1 MGGSRVRVSP
11 ELIKVTPGSAPTTK
25 WAEAFDASLTDV
37 FQVQADIAGRVSK
50 ALGLALGSGAQPAAA
65 SPPTRNTEAYD
76 YYLRGNEYYDR
87 QTMADVRL
95 ALQMYQRAVG
105 LDSAFALAWAR
116 IARAEGYVYWFGD
129 RSDAQRAR
137 FETAARRAVALAPD
151 LPEAHIAMG
160 YYHYWGRL
168 DYGPALDEFAAA
180 AKREPNNAEVA
191 QVTGLVHRRQG
202 KFDQALASFKHA
214 AELDPRSVDDLF
226 EQASISYY
234 TRDYP
239 AADRVVARAFELA
252 PDSPDLYALRMAN
265 YLNWEGSL
273 DQPRR
278 LMREALSRFELA
290 RFGETQLYGDCF
302 DLIAADPAFQE
313 EANHLTAAAFGGIK
327 INYYPFMAFVSHRR
341 RDAAK
346 RRAYADSARSEAL
359 AHIERHEET
368 VFVYSTLATMNAF
381 LGHGDE
387 AVQAGR
393 RALDV
398 LPLSKDALFGV
409 EGHVALAQ
417 VYTVLGKP
425 DSAVQQLRAALAVPS
440 YLSVGRLR
448 ADPFWAPLK
457 GNPEFERLVAGK

>member
-1 MGGSRVRVSP
+1 
-11 ELIKVTPGSAPTTK
+11 
-25 WAEAFDASLTDV
+25 
-37 FQVQADIAGRVSK
+37 
-50 ALGLALGSGAQPAAA
+50 
-65 SPPTRNTEAYD
+65 
-76 YYLRGNEYYDR
+76 
-87 QTMADVRL
+87 
-95 ALQMYQRAVG
+95 
-105 LDSAFALAWAR
+105 
-116 IARAEGYVYWFGD
+116 
-129 RSDAQRAR
+129 
-137 FETAARRAVALAPD
+137 
-151 LPEAHIAMG
+151 MG

-341 RDAAK
+341 RDVAK

-425 DSAVQQLRAALAVPS
+425 DSAVQQPHWPSPRTCPSGGFAPTRSGHRSRGTRSSSAWWRGSNHHEKPLVYHGASNQSCRLTSLHRSGSWRGSDATASRPLGDGQGPRSPQLRFS
-440 YLSVGRLR
+440 EWRHRVGRHPDCRDIRTWTRHL
-448 ADPFWAPLK
+448 
-457 GNPEFERLVAGK
+457 